1 MRRRVSDRSPIGV
14 RDRCPHKCVRPWHE
28 DLMTA
33 YREHQ
38 SGRRVFPSLSEY
50 PPALL
55 LQIAILRQEE
65 EAAARP

>member
-1 MRRRVSDRSPIGV
+1 MRRRLTDRDPIGV
-14 RDRCPHKCVRPWHE
+14 RDRCPHTCVRPWHA

-38 SGRRVFPSLSEY
+38 SGRRVYPSLSEY
-50 PPALL
+50 PAALL

-65 EAAARP
+65 EAAGRP